1 MFQTFNFF
9 KFKQLTFF
17 NVFVE
22 QLQFEQLTFCSK
34 TCICSK
40 WLFWGF
46 SSSLIFFGICSNS
59 VEQSRFWCRAVF
71 LSRWISSS
79 WPFSNIPLKHLSTKT
94 ELIFRKVKF
103 LGYWPYITGIP
114 HLSTSF
120 FFRGFIWNEKL
131 VRFPFFSNGIDFLFL
146 LLKYRFMQKRLWDIW
161 VVWQIQILWSFV
173 SRFNYSVKIC

>member
-9 KFKQLTFF
+9 KFEQLTFF

-71 LSRWISSS
+71 SSRWISSS
-79 WPFSNIPLKHLSTKT
+79 WPFSSCLYFTDDIFWYFLDLSIILIRALRRFILPMRKNILFWAAATACLCFTLWIEQQNT
-94 ELIFRKVKF
+94 FRE
-103 LGYWPYITGIP
+103 I
-114 HLSTSF
+114 
-120 FFRGFIWNEKL
+120 N
-131 VRFPFFSNGIDFLFL
+131 
-146 LLKYRFMQKRLWDIW
+146 
-161 VVWQIQILWSFV
+161 
-173 SRFNYSVKIC
+173 